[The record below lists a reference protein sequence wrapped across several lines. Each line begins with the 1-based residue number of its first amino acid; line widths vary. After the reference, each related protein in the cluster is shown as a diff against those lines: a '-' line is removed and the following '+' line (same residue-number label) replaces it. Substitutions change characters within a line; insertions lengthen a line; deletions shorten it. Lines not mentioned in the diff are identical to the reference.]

1 MKKRI
6 VAYNIDWDIDIEE
19 MYDILDNSTVTAAAK
34 MLEISP
40 ERYANMT
47 TEERHDYAYDK
58 IHHNRLDAAEMLGLP
73 DEVEIPEDILE
84 YYEITSANDDMSDIT
99 DWLSDEYGYCIN
111 GYDVKDTIMKNKDG
125 SLTLIN
131 DNNEKITLTKKEV
144 DELSEF
150 FYWEGL
156 KEDVLAELKLAE
168 ENYSQEIIDIVKSND
183 KSIREIT
190 EDYEC
195 NRNSCD
201 GLGIILANAVGEY
214 LEKVEKDIST
224 KKKIEL
230 YNIYKQEWLDENIS
244 PEIAEEARKEYE
256 DEKDEYGEDFEYS
269 SFEEY
274 IEDVGY
280 GGSLYVCYEEFLDC
294 EYKDTD
300 WLSGHLT
307 AKDAMKLAEYDRD
320 FPLGKNEVE
329 NYKWA
334 DSKPAKKKTT
344 IERE

>member
-6 VAYNIDWDIDIEE
+6 VACNIDWDVDAEE
-19 MYDILDNSTVTAAAK
+19 IYDVLDNSTIEQAAE

-58 IHHNRLDAAEMLGLP
+58 IHHNRLDAAEMLSLP
-73 DEVEIPEDILE
+73 DEVEIPEDVLE
-84 YYEITSANDDMSDIT
+84 HYGIVSKDDDMSDIT
-99 DWLSDEYGYCIN
+99 DWLSDKYGYCIN
-111 GYDVKDTIMKNKDG
+111 GYEVKDAITKNKDG

-131 DNNEKITLTKKEV
+131 DDNKKVTLTKEEV
-144 DELSEF
+144 DELSHF
-150 FYWEGL
+150 FYQEGL

-168 ENYSQEIIDIVKSND
+168 KNYPQEIIEAVKSDD
-183 KSIREIT
+183 KFIEEIT
-190 EDYEC
+190 EDYEVR
-195 NRNSCD
+195 RNSCD
-201 GLGIILANAVGEY
+201 GLAIALAEAVGHY
-214 LEKVEKDIST
+214 LEKKELKR
-224 KKKIEL
+224 EL
-230 YNIYKQEWLDENIS
+230 YETYKQEWCDENIS
-244 PEIAEEARKEYE
+244 PEIAEETRKEYE
-256 DEKDEYGEDFEYS
+256 DEKAEYGEDFEYS

-280 GGSLYVCYEEFLDC
+280 GGLLYVCYEEFLDC